1 MHAEKSKDL
10 WSDKSLKAITG
21 ALVSSSVSALNLMAF
36 LVISALLLLEKG
48 KTISLKDWE

>member
-1 MHAEKSKDL
+1 MACRKNKVF
-10 WSDKSLKAITG
+10 WSDKFLKAITG
-21 ALVSSSVSALNLMAF
+21 ALVSPSVSALILMAF